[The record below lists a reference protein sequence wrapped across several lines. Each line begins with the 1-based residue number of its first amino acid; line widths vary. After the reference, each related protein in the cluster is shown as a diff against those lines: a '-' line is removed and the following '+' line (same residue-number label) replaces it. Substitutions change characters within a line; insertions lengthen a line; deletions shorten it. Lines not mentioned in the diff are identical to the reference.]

1 MPALLSRSTPRS
13 FLVSRSAQHH
23 AQRRPASWAL
33 IAVLAS
39 LAVPLCSGCATIE
52 ALRRVEAQLAEALAQ
67 FEETKREAA
76 MAIANASCGKEVSDL
91 VKDVSALCVKGRWC
105 EDSEIISAISDADPQ
120 GRFLLLMKTQRS
132 AAFYFPNTWDNPVHV
147 HRLEKI
153 ISKRLLPRTKV
164 LVVANTTARKPTKG
178 GGSDETAVLAARDR
192 VSDVIR
198 QLQDTSKRLHGSDER
213 IPVITD
219 KDIRVWLVP
228 YLVQDSELAH
238 LTADSKPP
246 IGYYNLSKGSQSQQQ
261 IKQAVQLSVWVYLI
275 DCWPTDISEEN
286 QSLQST
292 TPSAPV
298 VNSTQEN
305 RSSPN

>member
-1 MPALLSRSTPRS
+1 MSALASHSTPRS
-13 FLVSRSAQHH
+13 FLASRSPQHH
-23 AQRRPASWAL
+23 TQRQSASWAL
-33 IAVLAS
+33 LVVLAS
-39 LAVPLCSGCATIE
+39 LAVPLCSGCATLE

-67 FEETKREAA
+67 LEETKREAA

-132 AAFYFPNTWDNPVHV
+132 AAFYFPNTWENPVHM

-153 ISKRLLPRTKV
+153 ISKRMLPRTKV
-164 LVVANTTARKPTKG
+164 LVVANTTARKPQKG
-178 GGSDETAVLAARDR
+178 GGSDDTAILAARDR
-192 VSDVIR
+192 VSEVIR
-198 QLQDTSKRLHGSDER
+198 QLKDTSKRLHGSDER
-213 IPVITD
+213 IPLISD
-219 KDIRVWLVP
+219 RDIRVWLVP

-238 LTADSKPP
+238 LTADGKPP
-246 IGYYNLSKGSQSQQQ
+246 VGYFNHSKGNQGLQQM
-261 IKQAVQLSVWVYLI
+261 KQAVQLSVWVYLI

-292 TPSAPV
+292 APSTPEANLTPG
-298 VNSTQEN
+298 NQP
-305 RSSPN
+305 SPN